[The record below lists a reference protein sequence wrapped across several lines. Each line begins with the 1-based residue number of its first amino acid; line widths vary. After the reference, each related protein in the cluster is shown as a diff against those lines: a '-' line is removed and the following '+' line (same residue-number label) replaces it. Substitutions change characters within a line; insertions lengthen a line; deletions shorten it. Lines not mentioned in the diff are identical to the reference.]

1 VRTKLSISVFA
12 FAECDS
18 MKNLPLPF
26 FKEIYE
32 AYAADWKTSAG
43 WTSLAL
49 ICPDPSAGRYTRC
62 IGRELDIVTARAVA
76 RRSMTRDS
84 RPLSDVELRHGRTP
98 CERLQDA
105 SDHGGSIR
113 VFYAKPSS
121 PHQRASR

>member
-1 VRTKLSISVFA
+1 
-12 FAECDS
+12 

-49 ICPDPSAGRYTRC
+49 ICPDPSAGHQPRYSVLRLNRLTGYTRC

-76 RRSMTRDS
+76 RRSMARDS

-98 CERLQDA
+98 YERFLAAD
-105 SDHGGSIR
+105 DHNGSIR
-113 VFYAKPSS
+113 VSYAKPSS